1 MTLKQDTGCDPMG
14 NGVYK
19 MHPSGD
25 LVDQE
30 EKEKRL
36 NRFRSY
42 KPINDCC
49 GLSWDQIEA
58 MQGGKLTR

>member
-25 LVDQE
+25 LVDQD

-36 NRFRSY
+36 SRTRPLQG
-42 KPINDCC
+42 KNDCF
-49 GLSWDQIEA
+49 GLSWDQIEE